1 MSLLGA
7 LFKLIK
13 KIIGAIIKF
22 IKKYLVIILLIIV
35 ICCAIYF
42 APAIAAWLGS
52 VGAPT
57 WMATAFQWAGTY
69 VTPTFTTWVGYLWD
83 GVSAISNKAWTA
95 FSNARTGTQLAIATG
110 LSAAIAPDETAEVI
124 AEAGEL
130 AGDVVGSVASGLLS
144 SPGSL
149 ILAGLGVWYF
159 FFRGKEDDP
168 KTPQTGQSAS
178 EQGKDKSNVEVP
190 AVQQ

>member
-52 VGAPT
+52 VGAPA
-57 WMATAFQWAGTY
+57 WMTTAFQWVGTY
-69 VTPTFTTWVGYLWD
+69 ITPAFTTWVGYLWD

-95 FSNARTGTQLAIATG
+95 FSNARTGTQLAVATG
-110 LSAAIAPDETAEVI
+110 LAAAIAPEETAAVI

-130 AGDVVGSVASGLLS
+130 AGDVVGSVVSGLLS
-144 SPGSL
+144 SPGGL
-149 ILAGLGVWYF
+149 ILAGAAIWYF
-159 FFRGKEDDP
+159 FFKDKSREEGV
-168 KTPQTGQSAS
+168 PQPAQEAIQ
-178 EQGKDKSNVEVP
+178 QGKDDSNVEVP
-190 AVQQ
+190 ALQ